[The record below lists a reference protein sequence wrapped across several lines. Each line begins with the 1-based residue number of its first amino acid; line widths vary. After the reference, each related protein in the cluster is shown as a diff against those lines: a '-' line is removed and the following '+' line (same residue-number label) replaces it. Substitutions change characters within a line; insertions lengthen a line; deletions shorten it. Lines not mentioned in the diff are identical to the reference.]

1 MQGKNGLA
9 SVRGAA
15 TKGYSAY
22 KPPEDYLYNAMVIL
36 EHETPSAFGNPI
48 KDLMGVLQNIL
59 FDKRNDDQFS
69 TILVVDVASLLTL
82 RESDESDLDI
92 VNEEALLSVGKR
104 MEKPIVRFFSR
115 LHLRDSTIVCRGS
128 CCQFALK
135 LLSPVASR
143 AFTCENV
150 KSLVMLHP
158 QLSTAFVS
166 SQLNGQY
173 ATKLKKV
180 QVHAVYANHKQ
191 QNRREAIFRHYCPS
205 GQSRICAD
213 VSRENLSILIPTIFQ
228 KMKKTKVSTM

>member
-1 MQGKNGLA
+1 
-9 SVRGAA
+9 
-15 TKGYSAY
+15 
-22 KPPEDYLYNAMVIL
+22 
-36 EHETPSAFGNPI
+36 
-48 KDLMGVLQNIL
+48 MGVLQNIL

-92 VNEEALLSVGKR
+92 VNEEALLPQYGKR
-104 MEKPIVRFFSR
+104 MEKPIVRFLER

-158 QLSTAFVS
+158 QLFYSFRQQPAKRAICHKAKEGTAACRLCKS
-166 SQLNGQY
+166 
-173 ATKLKKV
+173 
-180 QVHAVYANHKQ
+180 
-191 QNRREAIFRHYCPS
+191 
-205 GQSRICAD
+205 
-213 VSRENLSILIPTIFQ
+213 
-228 KMKKTKVSTM
+228 